1 MNLLNFSAWFLGFLV
16 LCDGLRAILA
26 ELNNN
31 AKNCITWD
39 DMEVDDYILHIR
51 DEGNGSKVIVVDKN
65 GRGNSLTV
73 QGAVDM
79 VPENNADRVK
89 IYILPGVY
97 RSVFISHFLK
107 ISPFFFFFV
116 HQENIFHACSCAIF
130 IFVGVLGL
138 GTWVLRKLRICC
150 GLFLSLFKV

>member
-107 ISPFFFFFV
+107 ISPFFFFFCTPRKYFSCM
-116 HQENIFHACSCAIF
+116 QLCNIYFRRGSRIRD
-130 IFVGVLGL
+130 VGIEEVTYMLWAFPV
-138 GTWVLRKLRICC
+138 T
-150 GLFLSLFKV
+150 F